1 MSTIVMDA
9 KDEVIMKLVHY
20 FVTEGNYNPIVVNGV
35 KDEIWLENQDGPYRI
50 VRINSNNIFNTEQL
64 DYDYLKINSISKQI
78 KKKTLSFK
86 VNTLSIMLN
95 VNEDLNLEG
104 AKNVD
109 YVPIYDNNLE
119 ITDKK
124 ILDAFPDIN
133 EKLMKDT
140 NGLDLIINVT
150 QDINTKTEED
160 NRRFDKVF
168 SPKKIIV
175 TPFLMIICVIMFIL
189 TIVLA
194 DSNSFISAD
203 PKVLLSLGGNL
214 TLYLKDGEF
223 WRLFTYMF
231 LHGSIMHLLINMYS
245 LYVIGTQLETFIGK
259 FKFMFVFIISGI
271 CGGLLS
277 AIATPFLNPGKNVV
291 SVGASGAIFG
301 LVAALLYFGY
311 HYRTYLG
318 AALKTQLL
326 PIIGANLVIGFMTVG
341 IDNACHIGGLIG
353 GFLSIMIVGIDQNSK
368 MFERIS
374 GAICLTIYIIFAYF
388 ILMNYI

>member
-20 FVTEGNYNPIVVNGV
+20 FVTEGNYNPIIVNGV

-86 VNTLSIMLN
+86 VNTLSILLN
-95 VNEDLNLEG
+95 VNEDLKLENP
-104 AKNVD
+104 KNVD
-109 YVPIYDNNLE
+109 YVPIYNNDLN
-119 ITDKK
+119 ITDER
-124 ILDAFPDIN
+124 ILEAFPDIN
-133 EKLMKDT
+133 EKLLTDT

-150 QDINTKTEED
+150 QDINHKTEED

-168 SPKKIIV
+168 SPKKIII
-175 TPFLMIICVIMFIL
+175 TPLLIAVCIIMFVL
-189 TIVLA
+189 TIVLTSA
-194 DSNSFISAD
+194 DSIISAD
-203 PKVLLSLGGNL
+203 PETLLRLGGNL
-214 TLYLKDGEF
+214 TIYLKEGQF

-231 LHGSIMHLLINMYS
+231 LHGSAMHLIINMYS

-259 FKFMFVFIISGI
+259 AKFSFVYVVSGI

-277 AIATPFLNPGKNVV
+277 AVATPFINPGKNIV
-291 SVGASGAIFG
+291 SIGASGAIFG

-326 PIIGANLVIGFMTVG
+326 PIIANLVIGFMTVG

-353 GFLSIMIVGIDQNSK
+353 GFLSIMIVGIDNNAK
-368 MFERIS
+368 TFERIS
-374 GAICLTIYIIFAYF
+374 GAICLTIYIIFMYF
-388 ILMNYI
+388 VLMRYV

>member
-20 FVTEGNYNPIVVNGV
+20 FVTEGNYNPIIVNGV

-86 VNTLSIMLN
+86 VNTLSILLN
-95 VNEDLNLEG
+95 VNEDLKLENP
-104 AKNVD
+104 KNVD
-109 YVPIYDNNLE
+109 YVPIYNNDLN
-119 ITDKK
+119 ITDER
-124 ILDAFPDIN
+124 ILEAFPDIN
-133 EKLMKDT
+133 EKLLTDT

-150 QDINTKTEED
+150 QDINHKTEED

-168 SPKKIIV
+168 SPKKIII
-175 TPFLMIICVIMFIL
+175 TPLLIAVCIIMFVL
-189 TIVLA
+189 TIVLTSA
-194 DSNSFISAD
+194 DSIISAD
-203 PKVLLSLGGNL
+203 PETLLRLGGNL
-214 TLYLKDGEF
+214 TIYLKEGQF

-231 LHGSIMHLLINMYS
+231 LHGSAMHLIINMYS

-259 FKFMFVFIISGI
+259 AKFSFVYVVSGI

-277 AIATPFLNPGKNVV
+277 AVATPFINPGKNIV
-291 SVGASGAIFG
+291 SIGASGAIFG

-326 PIIGANLVIGFMTVG
+326 PIIIANLVIGFMTVG

-353 GFLSIMIVGIDQNSK
+353 GFLSIMIVGIDNNAK
-368 MFERIS
+368 TFERIS
-374 GAICLTIYIIFAYF
+374 GAICLTIYIIFMYF
-388 ILMNYI
+388 VLMRYV